1 MPDGRAVQPG
11 VIPSRRGQETA
22 LATGL
27 RLTSVDHVT
36 TSPLKRYGPL
46 RPLADMQTYRTLLFL
61 VTGIPLGALWLG
73 MLLAGWTL
81 TVAFA
86 ITPLVIVILLGFSA
100 ATALA
105 GLAERAIARDLLGA
119 PGGRPGRTAKTTG
132 YWQRGAVVLK
142 AAVFWKT
149 QVYLLARFLLGLP
162 MAAIELGLFAQG
174 VFIATAPIH
183 YRWQSQNGGEHG
195 LDFGIWLVDTLP
207 EALLVAPVGLV
218 LVIVAANLAN
228 PFAALW
234 RGLSYALLGGTMTEV
249 DTAGPSAADLRRALA
264 IHATVSGVL
273 NGFLVLIWALT
284 TPGGYFW
291 PIWTLL
297 PLGLILAAHAW
308 VTLLLVRPS
317 VWPARLGRPLGI
329 HAGISTLIVIF
340 LTAIW
345 AVTTP
350 GEYFWPIWPALGLGI
365 VVVLHLIIVLMTPDR
380 SAMENR
386 IEELTSTRAGAV
398 DAQDAEL
405 RRIERDLHDGAQARL
420 VALGMSLGMAEQRLD
435 ADPDA
440 ARQLLVEAKLGARE
454 ALEELR
460 DLARGIHPPVL
471 ADRGLGA
478 AVAALAARSPIEVS
492 VSVVGERPPA
502 AVESAAYFV
511 TAEALANATKHANAQ
526 HVEIRI
532 VRRTDRLSVEVRDDG
547 PGGADPSG
555 AGLTGL
561 RRRVEALDGR
571 LIVNS
576 PSGGP
581 TVIRA
586 ELPCVS

>member
-1 MPDGRAVQPG
+1 M
-11 VIPSRRGQETA
+11 
-22 LATGL
+22 
-27 RLTSVDHVT
+27 T
-36 TSPLKRYGPL
+36 TSLSRRYGPL

-61 VTGIPLGALWLG
+61 VTGIPLGALWLA
-73 MLLAGWTL
+73 MLTTGWAL

-105 GLAERAIARDLLGA
+105 GLAERTIARDLLGA
-119 PGGRPGRTAKTTG
+119 PGGRPRRITTATG

-149 QVYLLARFLLGLP
+149 QVYLLARALLGTL
-162 MAAIELGLFAQG
+162 MAAVELGLFAQG
-174 VFIATAPIH
+174 LFLATAPIH
-183 YRWQSQNGGEHG
+183 YRWLPQDGQQHG
-195 LDFGIWLVDTLP
+195 LGFGSWIVDTLP
-207 EALLVAPVGLV
+207 EALLLVPVGVL
-218 LVIVAANLAN
+218 LVIAGANLAI

-234 RGLSYALLGGTMTEV
+234 RGLSYALLGGTMTDV
-249 DTAGPSAADLRRALA
+249 DYAGPSEADLRRVLA
-264 IHATVSGVL
+264 IHATVFGVL
-273 NGFLVLIWALT
+273 NGFLILIWALT
-284 TPGGYFW
+284 NPTGYFW

-317 VWPARLGRPLGI
+317 VWPERLGRPLGI
-329 HAGISTLIVIF
+329 HAGISTLIIFF
-340 LTAIW
+340 LTAVW

-350 GEYFWPIWPALGLGI
+350 GEYFWPIWPALGLSI
-365 VVVLHLIIVLMTPDR
+365 VVLLHLIIVLMTPDR
-380 SAMENR
+380 TEMENR

-420 VALGMSLGMAEQRLD
+420 VALGMSLGLAEQRMD

-478 AVAALAARSPIEVS
+478 AVSALAARSPIEVS

-511 TAEALANATKHANAQ
+511 TAEALANATKHATAQ

-532 VRRTDRLSVEVRDDG
+532 ARGSDKLSVEVTDDG
-547 PGGADPSG
+547 SGGADPSG

-571 LIVNS
+571 LIVDS
-576 PSGGP
+576 PAGGP

>member
-1 MPDGRAVQPG
+1 MAAPP
-11 VIPSRRGQETA
+11 
-22 LATGL
+22 

-46 RPLADMQTYRTLLFL
+46 RPLADIQTYRTLLFL

-73 MLLAGWTL
+73 VLIAGWTL
-81 TVAFA
+81 TVALA
-86 ITPLVIVILLGFSA
+86 ITPLVIVVLLGFSA

-105 GLAERAIARDLLGA
+105 GQAERAIARDLLGA
-119 PGGRPGRTAKTTG
+119 PGGHCDGPPGDRVLAARSRGAQGFGLLEDTGIPAGASPARAADGAGRVGPLRPGLVPRNRADPLSLAARESG
-132 YWQRGAVVLK
+132 QRG
-142 AAVFWKT
+142 F
-149 QVYLLARFLLGLP
+149 
-162 MAAIELGLFAQG
+162 
-174 VFIATAPIH
+174 
-183 YRWQSQNGGEHG
+183 
-195 LDFGIWLVDTLP
+195 DFGFWLVDTLP
-207 EALLVAPVGLV
+207 EALLVVPVGVL
-218 LVIVAANLAN
+218 LVIAAANLAV

-234 RGLSYALLGGTMTEV
+234 RGLSYALLGGTMTDV
-249 DTAGPSAADLRRALA
+249 DSAGPSAADLRRALA
-264 IHATVSGVL
+264 IHATVFGVL
-273 NGFLVLIWALT
+273 NGFLILIWVLT
-284 TPGGYFW
+284 PADYFW

-297 PLGLILAAHAW
+297 PLGLILAVHAW

-317 VWPARLGRPLGI
+317 VWPARLGRALGI
-329 HAGISTLIVIF
+329 HAGVSALLIIFFTL
-340 LTAIW
+340 IW
-345 AVTTP
+345 AVTTRD
-350 GEYFWPIWPALGLGI
+350 YFWPVWPALGLGI
-365 VVVLHLIIVLMTPDR
+365 VVVLHLLIVLLTRPDR
-380 SAMENR
+380 TAMENR

-420 VALGMSLGMAEQRLD
+420 VALGMSLGLAEQRLD
-435 ADPDA
+435 AHPDE

-511 TAEALANATKHANAQ
+511 TAEALANATKHAAAR
-526 HVEIRI
+526 HVDIRI
-532 VRRTDRLSVEVRDDG
+532 ARGSDMLSVEVRDDG
-547 PGGADPSG
+547 PGGADPLG

-571 LIVNS
+571 LIVDS
-576 PSGGP
+576 PAGGP

-586 ELPCVS
+586 ELPCGS

>member
-1 MPDGRAVQPG
+1 
-11 VIPSRRGQETA
+11 
-22 LATGL
+22 
-27 RLTSVDHVT
+27 
-36 TSPLKRYGPL
+36 
-46 RPLADMQTYRTLLFL
+46 
-61 VTGIPLGALWLG
+61 
-73 MLLAGWTL
+73 
-81 TVAFA
+81 
-86 ITPLVIVILLGFSA
+86 
-100 ATALA
+100 
-105 GLAERAIARDLLGA
+105 
-119 PGGRPGRTAKTTG
+119 
-132 YWQRGAVVLK
+132 VLK

-174 VFIATAPIH
+174 LFIATAPIH
-183 YRWQSQNGGEHG
+183 YRWLSQDGGEHG

-234 RGLSYALLGGTMTEV
+234 RGLSYALLGGTMTDV

-264 IHATVSGVL
+264 IHATVYGVL

-284 TPGGYFW
+284 TPGSYFW

-308 VTLLLVRPS
+308 VTLLQVRPS

-511 TAEALANATKHANAQ
+511 TAEALANATKHADAQ

-581 TVIRA
+581 TVIQA

>member
-1 MPDGRAVQPG
+1 
-11 VIPSRRGQETA
+11 
-22 LATGL
+22 
-27 RLTSVDHVT
+27 
-36 TSPLKRYGPL
+36 
-46 RPLADMQTYRTLLFL
+46 MQTYRTLLFL
-61 VTGIPLGALWLG
+61 VTGVPLGALWLA
-73 MLLAGWTL
+73 MLIVGWAL
-81 TVAFA
+81 TVALA
-86 ITPLVIVILLGFSA
+86 ITPLVIVVLLGFSA
-100 ATALA
+100 AIALA
-105 GLAERAIARDLLGA
+105 GLVERAIARDLLGA
-119 PGGRPGRTAKTTG
+119 PGGPRRRVAKTSG
-132 YWQRGAVVLK
+132 YWRRGVVVLK

-174 VFIATAPIH
+174 LFIATAPIH
-183 YRWQSQNGGEHG
+183 YRWLSEDGGEHG

-207 EALLVAPVGLV
+207 EALLVAPIGLL
-218 LVIVAANLAN
+218 LVIAGANLAD

-234 RGLSYALLGGTMTEV
+234 RGLSYALLGGTMTDV
-249 DTAGPSAADLRRALA
+249 DSAGPSAADLRRALA
-264 IHATVSGVL
+264 IHATVYGVL
-273 NGFLVLIWALT
+273 NGFLILIWVL
-284 TPGGYFW
+284 TPGNYFW

-297 PLGLILAAHAW
+297 PLGLILAVHAW

-329 HAGISTLIVIF
+329 HTGISALIVIF
-340 LTAIW
+340 LAAIW

-350 GEYFWPIWPALGLGI
+350 GDYFWPIWPALGLGI
-365 VVVLHLIIVLMTPDR
+365 AVALHLIIVLMTPYDR
-380 SAMENR
+380 TAMENR
-386 IEELTSTRAGAV
+386 IEELTTTRAGAV

-420 VALGMSLGMAEQRLD
+420 VALGMSLGLAEQRLD
-435 ADPDA
+435 ADPDG

-478 AVAALAARSPIEVS
+478 AVTALAARSPIEVS

-511 TAEALANATKHANAQ
+511 TAEALANATKHAGAQ
-526 HVEIRI
+526 HVEVRI
-532 VRRTDRLSVEVRDDG
+532 ARRSDNLSVEVRDDG

-571 LIVNS
+571 LIVDS
-576 PSGGP
+576 PAGGP

-586 ELPCVS
+586 ELPCAP

>member
-1 MPDGRAVQPG
+1 VAAPP
-11 VIPSRRGQETA
+11 
-22 LATGL
+22 

-46 RPLADMQTYRTLLFL
+46 RPLADIQTYRTLLFL
-61 VTGIPLGALWLG
+61 VTGIPLGVLWLG
-73 MLLAGWTL
+73 VLIAGWTL
-81 TVAFA
+81 TVALA
-86 ITPLVIVILLGFSA
+86 ITPLVIVVLLGFSA

-105 GLAERAIARDLLGA
+105 GQAERAIARDLLGA
-119 PGGRPGRTAKTTG
+119 PGGPLRRAARATG
-132 YWQRGAVVLK
+132 YWRRGAVVLK
-142 AAVFWKT
+142 ASVFWKT
-149 QVYLLARFLLGLP
+149 QVYLLARALLGLP
-162 MAAIELGLFAQG
+162 MALVELELIAQG
-174 VFIATAPIH
+174 LLLATAPIH
-183 YRWQSQNGGEHG
+183 YRWWPQDGGQHG
-195 LDFGIWLVDTLP
+195 LDFGFWLIDTLP
-207 EALLVAPVGLV
+207 EALLVVPVGVLLV
-218 LVIVAANLAN
+218 TAAANLAV

-234 RGLSYALLGGTMTEV
+234 RRLSYALLGGTMTDV
-249 DTAGPSAADLRRALA
+249 DSAGPSAADLRRALA
-264 IHATVSGVL
+264 IHATVFGVL
-273 NGFLVLIWALT
+273 NGFLILIWVLT
-284 TPGGYFW
+284 PADYFW

-297 PLGLILAAHAW
+297 PLGLILAVHAW

-317 VWPARLGRPLGI
+317 VWPARLGRALGI
-329 HAGISTLIVIF
+329 HAGVSALLIIFFTL
-340 LTAIW
+340 IW
-345 AVTTP
+345 AVTTR
-350 GEYFWPIWPALGLGI
+350 GYFWPVWPALGLAI
-365 VVVLHLIIVLMTPDR
+365 AVVLHLLIVLLTPPDR
-380 SAMENR
+380 TAMENR

-420 VALGMSLGMAEQRLD
+420 VALGMSLGLAEQRLD
-435 ADPDA
+435 AHPDE

-511 TAEALANATKHANAQ
+511 TAEALANATKHSAAR
-526 HVEIRI
+526 HVDIRI
-532 VRRTDRLSVEVRDDG
+532 ARGNDMLSVEVRDDG

-571 LIVNS
+571 LIVDS
-576 PSGGP
+576 PAGGP

-586 ELPCVS
+586 ELPCAS

>member
-1 MPDGRAVQPG
+1 
-11 VIPSRRGQETA
+11 
-22 LATGL
+22 
-27 RLTSVDHVT
+27 VDHVT

-73 MLLAGWTL
+73 LLIAGWVL
-81 TVAFA
+81 TVTFA

-105 GLAERAIARDLLGA
+105 GMAERAIARDLLGA
-119 PGGRPGRTAKTTG
+119 HGGPHRRVAPATG
-132 YWQRGAVVLK
+132 FWRRGAVVLK
-142 AAVFWKT
+142 AEVFWKT

-162 MAAIELGLFAQG
+162 MAIVELALFAQG
-174 VFIATAPIH
+174 LFMATAPIH
-183 YRWQSQNGGEHG
+183 YRWLPQNGGQHG
-195 LDFGIWLVDTLP
+195 IEFGFWLVDTLP
-207 EALLVAPVGLV
+207 EALLLVPVGLL
-218 LVIVAANLAN
+218 LVIAAANLAI

-234 RGLSYALLGGTMTEV
+234 RGLSYAFLGGTMTDV
-249 DTAGPSAADLRRALA
+249 DSAGPSAADLRRALA
-264 IHATVSGVL
+264 IHATVFGVL
-273 NGFLVLIWALT
+273 NGFLILIWALT
-284 TPGGYFW
+284 TPTGYFW
-291 PIWTLL
+291 PVWTLL
-297 PLGLILAAHAW
+297 PLGLILAVHAW

-317 VWPARLGRPLGI
+317 AWPARLGRAFGI
-329 HAGISTLIVIF
+329 HAGVSALIVIF
-340 LTAIW
+340 LTLVW
-345 AVTTP
+345 AVTTR
-350 GEYFWPIWPALGLGI
+350 GYFWPIWPALGLGI
-365 VVVLHLIIVLMTPDR
+365 AVVLHLIIVLMTPSDR
-380 SAMENR
+380 TAMENR
-386 IEELTSTRAGAV
+386 IEELTTTRAGAV

-420 VALGMSLGMAEQRLD
+420 VALGMSLGLAEQRLD
-435 ADPDA
+435 ADPDV

-511 TAEALANATKHANAQ
+511 TAEALANATKHTGAQ

-532 VRRTDRLSVEVRDDG
+532 ARRSDRLSVEVRDDG

-571 LIVNS
+571 LIVDS
-576 PSGGP
+576 PAGGP

>member
-1 MPDGRAVQPG
+1 MAAPP
-11 VIPSRRGQETA
+11 
-22 LATGL
+22 

-36 TSPLKRYGPL
+36 TPPLKRYGPL
-46 RPLADMQTYRTLLFL
+46 RPLADIQTYRTLLFL
-61 VTGIPLGALWLG
+61 VTGIPLGVLWLG
-73 MLLAGWTL
+73 VLIAGWTL
-81 TVAFA
+81 TVALA
-86 ITPLVIVILLGFSA
+86 ITPLVIVVLLGFSA

-105 GLAERAIARDLLGA
+105 GQAERAIARDLLGA
-119 PGGRPGRTAKTTG
+119 PGGPLRRAARATG
-132 YWQRGAVVLK
+132 YWRRGAVVLK
-142 AAVFWKT
+142 ASVFWKT
-149 QVYLLARFLLGLP
+149 QVYLLARALLGLP
-162 MAAIELGLFAQG
+162 MALVELELIAQG
-174 VFIATAPIH
+174 LLLATAPIH
-183 YRWQSQNGGEHG
+183 YRWWPQDGGEHG
-195 LDFGIWLVDTLP
+195 LDFGFWLVDTLP
-207 EALLVAPVGLV
+207 EALLVVPVGVLLV
-218 LVIVAANLAN
+218 TAAANLAV

-234 RGLSYALLGGTMTEV
+234 RRLSYALLGGTMTDV
-249 DTAGPSAADLRRALA
+249 DSAGPSAADLRRALA
-264 IHATVSGVL
+264 IHATVFGVL
-273 NGFLVLIWALT
+273 NGFLILIWVLT
-284 TPGGYFW
+284 PADYFW

-297 PLGLILAAHAW
+297 PLGLILAVHAW

-317 VWPARLGRPLGI
+317 VWPARLGRAFGI
-329 HAGISTLIVIF
+329 HAGVSALLIIFFTL
-340 LTAIW
+340 IW
-345 AVTTP
+345 AVTTR
-350 GEYFWPIWPALGLGI
+350 GYFWPVWPALGLAI
-365 VVVLHLIIVLMTPDR
+365 AVVLHLLIVLLTPPDR
-380 SAMENR
+380 TAMENR

-420 VALGMSLGMAEQRLD
+420 VALGMSLGLAEQRLD
-435 ADPDA
+435 AHPDE

-511 TAEALANATKHANAQ
+511 TAEALANATKHSAAR
-526 HVEIRI
+526 HVDIRI
-532 VRRTDRLSVEVRDDG
+532 ARGNDMLSVEVRDDG

-571 LIVNS
+571 LIVDS
-576 PSGGP
+576 PAGGP

-586 ELPCVS
+586 ELPCAS

>member
-1 MPDGRAVQPG
+1 VAAPP
-11 VIPSRRGQETA
+11 
-22 LATGL
+22 

-36 TSPLKRYGPL
+36 TPPLKRYGPL
-46 RPLADMQTYRTLLFL
+46 RPLADIQTYRTLLFL
-61 VTGIPLGALWLG
+61 VTGIPLGVLWLG
-73 MLLAGWTL
+73 VLIAGWTL
-81 TVAFA
+81 TVALA
-86 ITPLVIVILLGFSA
+86 ITPLVIVVLLGFSA

-105 GLAERAIARDLLGA
+105 RQAERAIARDLLGA
-119 PGGRPGRTAKTTG
+119 PGGPLRRAARATG
-132 YWQRGAVVLK
+132 YWRRGAVVLK
-142 AAVFWKT
+142 ASVFWKT
-149 QVYLLARFLLGLP
+149 QVYLLARALLGLP
-162 MAAIELGLFAQG
+162 MALVELELIAQG
-174 VFIATAPIH
+174 LLLATAPIH
-183 YRWQSQNGGEHG
+183 YRWWPQDGGQHG
-195 LDFGIWLVDTLP
+195 LDFGFWLIDTLP
-207 EALLVAPVGLV
+207 EALLVVPVGVLLV
-218 LVIVAANLAN
+218 TAAANLAV

-234 RGLSYALLGGTMTEV
+234 RRLSYALLGGTMTDV
-249 DTAGPSAADLRRALA
+249 DSAGPSAADLRRALA
-264 IHATVSGVL
+264 IHATVFGVL
-273 NGFLVLIWALT
+273 NGFLILIWVLT
-284 TPGGYFW
+284 PADYFW

-297 PLGLILAAHAW
+297 PLGLILAVHAW

-317 VWPARLGRPLGI
+317 VWPARLGRALGI
-329 HAGISTLIVIF
+329 HAGVSALLIIFFTL
-340 LTAIW
+340 IW
-345 AVTTP
+345 AVTTR
-350 GEYFWPIWPALGLGI
+350 GYFWPVWPALGLAI
-365 VVVLHLIIVLMTPDR
+365 AVVLHLLIVLLTPPDR
-380 SAMENR
+380 TAMENR

-420 VALGMSLGMAEQRLD
+420 VALGMSLGLAEQRLD
-435 ADPDA
+435 AHPDE

-511 TAEALANATKHANAQ
+511 TAEALANATKHSAAR
-526 HVEIRI
+526 HVDIRI
-532 VRRTDRLSVEVRDDG
+532 ARGNDMLSVEVRDDG

-571 LIVNS
+571 LIVDS
-576 PSGGP
+576 PAGGP

-586 ELPCVS
+586 ELPCAT

>member
-1 MPDGRAVQPG
+1 
-11 VIPSRRGQETA
+11 
-22 LATGL
+22 
-27 RLTSVDHVT
+27 VDHVT

-46 RPLADMQTYRTLLFL
+46 RPLADIQTYRTLLFL

-73 MLLAGWTL
+73 VLIAGWTL
-81 TVAFA
+81 TVALA
-86 ITPLVIVILLGFSA
+86 ITPLVIVVLLGFSA

-105 GLAERAIARDLLGA
+105 GQAERAIARDLLGA
-119 PGGRPGRTAKTTG
+119 PGGPLRRAARATG
-132 YWQRGAVVLK
+132 YWRRGAVVLK
-142 AAVFWKT
+142 ASVFWKT
-149 QVYLLARFLLGLP
+149 QVYLLARALLGLP
-162 MAAIELGLFAQG
+162 MALVELELIAQG
-174 VFIATAPIH
+174 LLLVTAPIN
-183 YRWQSQNGGEHG
+183 YRWFPQDGGQHG
-195 LDFGIWLVDTLP
+195 LDFGFWLIDTLP
-207 EALLVAPVGLV
+207 EALLVAPVGVLLV
-218 LVIVAANLAN
+218 TAAANLAV

-234 RGLSYALLGGTMTEV
+234 RGLSYALLGGTMTDV
-249 DTAGPSAADLRRALA
+249 DSAGPSAADLRRALA
-264 IHATVSGVL
+264 IHATVFGVL
-273 NGFLVLIWALT
+273 NGFLILIWALT
-284 TPGGYFW
+284 PADYFW

-297 PLGLILAAHAW
+297 PLGLILAVHAW

-317 VWPARLGRPLGI
+317 VWPARLGRALGI
-329 HAGISTLIVIF
+329 HAGVSALLIIFFTL
-340 LTAIW
+340 IW
-345 AVTTP
+345 AVTTR
-350 GEYFWPIWPALGLGI
+350 GYFWPVWPALGLAI
-365 VVVLHLIIVLMTPDR
+365 AVVLHLLIVLLARPDR
-380 SAMENR
+380 TAMENR

-420 VALGMSLGMAEQRLD
+420 VALGMSLGLAEQRLD
-435 ADPDA
+435 AHPDE

-511 TAEALANATKHANAQ
+511 TAEALANATKHAAAR
-526 HVEIRI
+526 HVDIRI
-532 VRRTDRLSVEVRDDG
+532 ARGSDMLSVEVRDDG
-547 PGGADPSG
+547 PGGADPLG

-571 LIVNS
+571 LIVDS
-576 PSGGP
+576 PAGGP

-586 ELPCVS
+586 ELPCGS

>member
-1 MPDGRAVQPG
+1 M
-11 VIPSRRGQETA
+11 TA
-22 LATGL
+22 
-27 RLTSVDHVT
+27 
-36 TSPLKRYGPL
+36 SPPKRYGPL
-46 RPLADMQTYRTLLFL
+46 RPLADVQTYRTLLFL
-61 VTGIPLGALWLG
+61 VTGIPLGTLWLG
-73 MLLAGWTL
+73 VLIAGWTL
-81 TVAFA
+81 TVVLA
-86 ITPLVIVILLGFSA
+86 ITPLVIVVLLGFSA

-105 GLAERAIARDLLGA
+105 GQAERAIARDLLGA
-119 PGGRPGRTAKTTG
+119 PGGRLQTPARATG
-132 YWQRGAVVLK
+132 YWRRGAVVLK
-142 AAVFWKT
+142 ASVFWKT

-162 MAAIELGLFAQG
+162 MALVELALIAQG
-174 VFIATAPIH
+174 LFIATAPIN
-183 YRWQSQNGGEHG
+183 YRWLPQGDGHHG
-195 LDFGIWLVDTLP
+195 LDFGFWLVDTLP
-207 EALLVAPVGLV
+207 EALLVAPVGVL
-218 LVIVAANLAN
+218 LVIAAANLAA

-234 RGLSYALLGGTMTEV
+234 RGLSYALLGGTMTDV
-249 DTAGPSAADLRRALA
+249 DSAGPSAADLRRALA
-264 IHATVSGVL
+264 IHATVFGVL
-273 NGFLVLIWALT
+273 NGFLILIWALT

-291 PIWTLL
+291 PVWTLL
-297 PLGLILAAHAW
+297 PLGLILGVHAW

-317 VWPARLGRPLGI
+317 VWPARLGRALGI
-329 HAGISTLIVIF
+329 HAGVSALIIIF
-340 LTAIW
+340 LTLIW
-345 AVTTP
+345 AVTTR
-350 GEYFWPIWPALGLGI
+350 GYFWPVWPALGLGI
-365 VVVLHLIIVLMTPDR
+365 AVVLHLLIVLLTPPDR
-380 SAMENR
+380 TAMENR

-420 VALGMSLGMAEQRLD
+420 VALGMSLGLAEQRLE
-435 ADPDA
+435 ADPDE

-511 TAEALANATKHANAQ
+511 TAEALANAIKHAAAH

-532 VRRTDRLSVEVRDDG
+532 ARGGEKLSVEVKDDG

-555 AGLTGL
+555 GGLTGL

-571 LIVNS
+571 LIVDS
-576 PSGGP
+576 PAGGP

-586 ELPCVS
+586 ELPCAS

>member
-1 MPDGRAVQPG
+1 
-11 VIPSRRGQETA
+11 
-22 LATGL
+22 
-27 RLTSVDHVT
+27 
-36 TSPLKRYGPL
+36 
-46 RPLADMQTYRTLLFL
+46 MQTYRTLLFL

-119 PGGRPGRTAKTTG
+119 PGGRPGRTAKTTR

-174 VFIATAPIH
+174 LFIATAPIH
-183 YRWQSQNGGEHG
+183 YRWLSQDGGEHG

-234 RGLSYALLGGTMTEV
+234 RGLSYALLGGTMTDV

-264 IHATVSGVL
+264 IHATVYGVL

-329 HAGISTLIVIF
+329 HAGISTLIIIF

-492 VSVVGERPPA
+492 VSVVGECPPA

-532 VRRTDRLSVEVRDDG
+532 LRRTDRLSVEVRDDG